1 MKLYKKEEN
10 GILEVGQILYTKSF
24 VLKLDREL
32 CKGCE
37 LCKLVCPRGAISLV
51 PVTGADGKAEASL
64 VDIDENK
71 CDFHGICAAICPFSA
86 IRITVGGVKGYP
98 VVRKDA
104 FPVLTRDIKVQSE
117 KCEAGC
123 KRCEETCPIGIV
135 SVKEKEGGTEVSIQK
150 HLCASCGICWM
161 ECPEDA
167 ISVTKF
173 IDGVIDIRSG
183 NCLDG
188 CRNCVD
194 VCPLDALDVDER
206 GKVYTKN
213 MYCIYCGACLPVCPA
228 SGALSIERTAVR
240 HSPVE
245 SGAWNKGLEKITSP
259 EGLAHEL
266 AAKRSYKAQE
276 RVNEIND
283 NPQGER

>member
-10 GILEVGQILYTKSF
+10 GVLEVGQVLYTRSF
-24 VLKLDREL
+24 ILKLDRKL

-37 LCKLVCPRGAISLV
+37 LCKIVCPREAISLV
-51 PVTGADGKAEASL
+51 PVTGEDGNISTSH
-64 VDIDENK
+64 VDIDETK

-86 IRITVGGVKGYP
+86 IRITVGGVSGYP
-98 VVRKDA
+98 VVSKEA

-117 KCEAGC
+117 KCETGC
-123 KRCEETCPIGIV
+123 KICEETCPLGII
-135 SVKEKEGGTEVSIQK
+135 SVTEKESGTEVEIQK

-167 ISVTKF
+167 INVTKF
-173 IDGVIDIRSG
+173 IEGVISVQPG
-183 NCLDG
+183 NCSDG

-194 VCPLDALDVDER
+194 ACPVDALDIDEN
-206 GKVYTKN
+206 GKVYAKN
-213 MYCIYCGACLPVCPA
+213 IYCIYCGACLPVCPVND
-228 SGALSIERTAVR
+228 ALSIERTAVH

-245 SGAWNKGLEKITSP
+245 SGAWNRGLEKITSS
-259 EGLAHEL
+259 EGLAREL
-266 AAKRSYKAQE
+266 AAKRSIKAQE
-276 RVNEIND
+276 RISEMND

>member
-1 MKLYKKEEN
+1 MKIYKKEEN
-10 GILEVGQILYTKSF
+10 GVLEVGQILYTKSF

-37 LCKLVCPRGAISLV
+37 LCKLVCPREAITLV
-51 PVTGADGKAEASL
+51 PVTGEDGKPAASI
-64 VDIDENK
+64 VDIDENI

-86 IRITVGGVKGYP
+86 IRITVGDVKGYP

-104 FPVLTRDIKVQSE
+104 FPVLTRDINVQSE

-135 SVKEKEGGTEVSIQK
+135 SVEEKEGGTEVKIQK
-150 HLCASCGICWM
+150 HLCASCGVCWM

-173 IDGVIDIRSG
+173 IEGVIDIRSE
-183 NCLDG
+183 NCPDG

-194 VCPLDALDVDER
+194 ACPVDALDADEC
-206 GKVYTKN
+206 GKVYAKN

-228 SGALSIERTAVR
+228 SGALSIGRTAVR

-259 EGLAHEL
+259 EGLGREL

-276 RVNEIND
+276 RINEMSD
-283 NPQGER
+283 NPQSEL